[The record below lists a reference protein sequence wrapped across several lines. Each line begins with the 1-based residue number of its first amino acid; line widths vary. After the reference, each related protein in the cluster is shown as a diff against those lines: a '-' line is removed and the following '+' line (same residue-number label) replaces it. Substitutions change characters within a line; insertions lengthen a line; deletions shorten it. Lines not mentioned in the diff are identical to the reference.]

1 MNQDV
6 NASSSTQ
13 IYKRLLSYVK
23 PHKGVFSLAII
34 GMAISASTEAGFAA
48 LMKPLM
54 DESFV
59 AKDPQMITLA
69 PILLLLLFVVR
80 GISAFMATYFLESV
94 SSNVIKK
101 LREEL
106 FNKFLVL
113 PSRFYDANSSGQL
126 LSKLV
131 YDTEQVTVA
140 TGQAITI
147 LVQDSFRVI
156 ALLAWMIYLNWML
169 SLTFVVLTPVLAI
182 LVVLVSKRFRKLSR
196 RIQNSMGDVTHVSEE
211 IILGQKVIKIFGGQ
225 RYEKQH
231 FTQVNNYNRLQ
242 KMKMV
247 ATQAISVNFIQFLVA
262 GALAAIIYVAT
273 LPSMKQDVTVGA
285 FISFMF
291 AMMLLLPAARNLTNI
306 NASLQKGIA
315 AAGSIFNLLDQ
326 KIERDD
332 GAKVLTE
339 IKGHIEFEHVNFS
352 YDQDKGDV
360 LNDISLQIEAG
371 QTVAF
376 VGRSGSGKSTLV
388 SLLPRF
394 YDVEQGTIKVDGN
407 NINEINLESLRDH
420 VALVSQEV
428 VLFNDTIRRNI
439 AYGKLSERSD
449 DEIEAAAKAAHV
461 TEYVNKLP
469 DGFDT
474 MVGEGGALLS
484 GGQRQRL
491 AIARAILKDAPIL
504 ILDEAT
510 SALDNESERHI
521 QAALEELMQNRTTLV
536 IAHRLSTIE
545 GADKIVV
552 MDNGRVVETG
562 SHQELLDKNGNYAE
576 LYQMQF
582 ND

>member
-1 MNQDV
+1 MSQEKESKDGMQ
-6 NASSSTQ
+6 T
-13 IYKRLLSYVK
+13 YKRLLGYVK
-23 PHKGVFSLAII
+23 KHKGVFSLAII
-34 GMAISASTEAGFAA
+34 GMALSAATETGFAA

-54 DESFV
+54 DDSFV
-59 AKDPQMITLA
+59 AKDPQMIAVA
-69 PILLLLLFVVR
+69 PLLLLLLFVVR
-80 GISAFMATYFLESV
+80 GFSAFMATYFLESV

-106 FNKFLVL
+106 FGKFLAL
-113 PSRFYDANSSGQL
+113 PSRYYDSNSSGQL

-156 ALLAWMIYLNWML
+156 GLLAWMFYLNWML
-169 SLTFVVLTPVLAI
+169 SMTFIVLTPVLAI
-182 LVVLVSKRFRKLSR
+182 LVVFVSKRFRKLSG
-196 RIQNSMGDVTHVSEE
+196 RIQKSMGDVTHVSEE
-211 IILGQKVIKIFGGQ
+211 TILGQKVIKIFGGQ
-225 RYEKQH
+225 RYENQH
-231 FTQVNNYNRLQ
+231 FTQVNDYNRIQ

-262 GALAAIIYVAT
+262 AALSMIIYVAT
-273 LPSMKQDVTVGA
+273 LPSMKQDVSVGT

-291 AMMLLLPAARNLTNI
+291 AMMLLLPAARNLANV
-306 NASLQKGIA
+306 NASLQRGIA
-315 AAGSIFNLLDQ
+315 AAGSIFTLLDQ
-326 KIERDD
+326 PVEVDEGKKKLLD
-332 GAKVLTE
+332 V
-339 IKGHIEFEHVNFS
+339 KGSLEFKNISFS
-352 YDQDKGDV
+352 YDQSKGNV
-360 LNDISLQIEAG
+360 LNDININIKPG

-394 YDVEQGTIKVDGN
+394 YDYEKGEIKVDGH
-407 NINEINLESLRDH
+407 EIKDFNLESLRDH
-420 VALVSQEV
+420 IALVSQEV
-428 VLFNDTIRRNI
+428 VLFNDSIRRNI
-439 AYGKLSERSD
+439 AYGKLSECS
-449 DEIEAAAKAAHV
+449 EEEVLAAAKAAHI
-461 TEYVNKLP
+461 TEYVDKLP
-469 DGFDT
+469 DGFET
-474 MVGEGGALLS
+474 VVGEGGALLS

-521 QAALEELMQNRTTLV
+521 QAALEGLMQNRTTLV

-545 GADKIVV
+545 GADMIVV
-552 MDNGRVVETG
+552 MDHGRIVETG
-562 SHQELLDKNGNYAE
+562 THKELLNKKGYYSE
-576 LYQMQF
+576 LYRLQF

>member
-1 MNQDV
+1 MSIENETGNSVD
-6 NASSSTQ
+6 T
-13 IYKRLLSYVK
+13 YKRLLSYVK
-23 PHKGVFSLAII
+23 RHKGVFSLAIL
-34 GMAISASTEAGFAA
+34 GMALSASTEAGFAA

-59 AKDPQMITLA
+59 SKDPEMITLA
-69 PILLLLLFVVR
+69 PLLLLLLFVVR
-80 GISAFMATYFLESV
+80 GVSAFMATFFLEAV
-94 SSNVIKK
+94 SSNVIRK

-113 PSRFYDANSSGQL
+113 PARYYDAKSSGQL

-131 YDTEQVTVA
+131 YDTEQVTIA

-156 ALLAWMIYLNWML
+156 ALLAWMIYLNWLL
-169 SLTFVVLTPVLAI
+169 SLTFIILTPVLAV

-225 RYEKQH
+225 RYEREH
-231 FTQVNNYNRLQ
+231 FTQVNDYNRLQ

-273 LPSMKQDVTVGA
+273 LPEMKQDVSVGT

-291 AMMLLLPAARNLTNI
+291 AMMLLLPAARNLTNV
-306 NASLQKGIA
+306 NASLQRGIA
-315 AAGSIFNLLDQ
+315 AAGSIFILLD
-326 KIERDD
+326 E
-332 GAKVLTE
+332 KVEVDSGVKRLTDV
-339 IKGHIEFEHVNFS
+339 KGRIDFEHVNFN
-352 YDQDKGDV
+352 YDQDKGNV
-360 LNDISLQIEAG
+360 LNDINLQIEAG

-376 VGRSGSGKSTLV
+376 VGRSGSGKSTLL

-394 YDVEQGTIKVDGN
+394 YDVEQGCIKVDGHD
-407 NINEINLESLRDH
+407 INELNLETLRDH
-420 VALVSQEV
+420 IALVSQEV
-428 VLFNDTIRRNI
+428 VLFNDTIRKNI
-439 AYGKLSERSD
+439 AYGKLSERSE
-449 DEIEAAAKAAHV
+449 DEIQAAAKAAHV
-461 TEYVNKLP
+461 TEYVDKLP
-469 DGFDT
+469 EGFAT
-474 MVGEGGALLS
+474 QVGEGGALLS

-521 QAALEELMQNRTTLV
+521 QAALEELMQDRTTLV

-552 MDNGRVVETG
+552 MDHGHIVESG
-562 SHQELLDKNGNYAE
+562 NHQELLDKNGYYAE
-576 LYQMQF
+576 LYRLQF

>member
-1 MNQDV
+1 MSQEV
-6 NASSSTQ
+6 STSSSTQ
-13 IYKRLLSYVK
+13 IYKRLLGYVK
-23 PHKGVFSLAII
+23 RHKGVFAIAI
-34 GMAISASTEAGFAA
+34 LGMAISATTEAGFAA
-48 LMKPLM
+48 LMKTLM
-54 DESFV
+54 DDSFV
-59 AKDPQMITLA
+59 AKDPQMIVLA
-69 PILLLLLFVVR
+69 PLLLLLLFVVR
-80 GISAFMATYFLESV
+80 GISAFMATYFLEAV

-106 FNKFLVL
+106 FEKFLLL
-113 PSRFYDANSSGQL
+113 PSRYYDANSSGQL

-131 YDTEQVTVA
+131 YDTEQVTSA
-140 TGQAITI
+140 TGQAITT

-156 ALLAWMIYLNWML
+156 ALLAWMFYLNWIL
-169 SLTFVVLTPVLAI
+169 SLTFIVLTPVLAV

-231 FTQVNNYNRLQ
+231 FTQVNDYNRLQ

-273 LPSMKQDVTVGA
+273 LPAMKQDVTVGT
-285 FISFMF
+285 FVSFMF
-291 AMMLLLPAARNLTNI
+291 AMMMLLPAARNLTNI
-306 NASLQKGIA
+306 NASLQRGIA
-315 AAGSIFNLLDQ
+315 AAGSIFGLLDQ

-332 GAKVLTE
+332 GTRILTDT
-339 IKGHIEFEHVNFS
+339 KGSIDFEKVNFS
-352 YDQDKGDV
+352 YDQNKGNV
-360 LNDISLQIEAG
+360 LDDISLHIEAG
-371 QTVAF
+371 ETVAF

-394 YDVEQGTIKVDGN
+394 YDVKEGVIKVDGH
-407 NINEINLESLRDH
+407 NINELRLESLRDH

-428 VLFNDTIRRNI
+428 VLFNDSIRRNI
-439 AYGKLSERSD
+439 AYGKLSECSN

-521 QAALEELMQNRTTLV
+521 QAALEVLMQNRTTLV

-552 MDNGRVVETG
+552 MDNGRIVETG
-562 SHQELLDKNGNYAE
+562 THKELLDQNGYYAE
-576 LYQMQF
+576 LYRLQF